1 MALTQGMIAL
11 RRELAAKKFGS
22 LRRSLGRA
30 RLLGPSA
37 ALNGHGALPVILGE
51 LALAFLLFCTPAA
64 LLAQSN
70 TPSREPASAS
80 TQDSDS
86 PIELINE
93 RLRFYWE
100 KHKILPSPAATDG
113 EWCRR
118 VFLDVLGRIPTIEEL
133 ERFLSEP
140 ARERKTRLADRL
152 LGSDYVD
159 EYARNW
165 STLWTN
171 VLIGRSGGTERNS
184 LVNRPGLEQALR
196 RAFRGNLPYDRLA
209 MELISAKGVNKP
221 GEDGFNGFVNFMVG
235 NLEEK
240 GVQATAKTSQV
251 FLGLQIQCTQCHN
264 HPFNDWKQSQFWE
277 LNAFF
282 RQTRALRRFDRGASR
297 QIASVE
303 LINQDFAGE
312 DNMPEKAASFYE
324 QRNGLVKVAYPAFVD
339 GTRLKTDSG
348 FVEEVDRR
356 TELAKLI
363 VNSDFLGKA
372 LVNRMWAHFLGYG
385 FTRPVDDMGP
395 HNPPSHPELL
405 DALAG
410 EFTSRGYNPKSL
422 IRWIVLSQPYGLS
435 SKIIAR
441 NKKDSPQ
448 QGEKPL
454 FSRFYMRQMRPE
466 EMYQS
471 LLVATE
477 VDQAGKDAESLE
489 AARSEWLK
497 QFALSYGNDDKEE
510 GTTFNGTIPQTLM
523 MMNGE
528 LISKATSSQKDGR
541 LHRMANDSSL
551 TNAVRIQRLY
561 LAALARKPT
570 AQEIVLA
577 NDLLALRQD
586 PAKALED
593 VWWAILN
600 SGEFIL
606 NH

>member
-11 RRELAAKKFGS
+11 RREPEAKELGRR
-22 LRRSLGRA
+22 RRSIPRA
-30 RLLGPSA
+30 RSA
-37 ALNGHGALPVILGE
+37 RLPVVSRGAGVLS
-51 LALAFLLFCTPAA
+51 ALIGAVALVVVLFGVPVG
-64 LLAQSN
+64 LVAQSK
-70 TPSREPASAS
+70 TSVGERAAVSSEE
-80 TQDSDS
+80 SDS
-86 PIELINE
+86 PVELINRHVRDE
-93 RLRFYWE
+93 WE
-100 KHKILPSPAATDG
+100 KHKISPSPAATDG

-133 ERFLSEP
+133 ERFLGEP
-140 ARERKTRLADRL
+140 GRERKARLVDRL

-184 LVNRPGLEQALR
+184 LINRPGLEQALR
-196 RAFRGNLPYDRLA
+196 RAFRGNMPYDQLA
-209 MELISAKGVNKP
+209 LELISAKGVSKP
-221 GEDGFNGFVNFMVG
+221 GEDDFNGFVNFMAG

-297 QIASVE
+297 RIESVE

-312 DNMPEKAASFYE
+312 DNKPEKAASFYE

-363 VNSDFLGKA
+363 VGSDYLGKA
-372 LVNRMWAHFLGYG
+372 LVNRLWAHFLGYG
-385 FTRPVDDMGP
+385 FTRPIDDMGP

-405 DALAG
+405 DALAR
-410 EFTSRGYNPKSL
+410 EFTSRGYNQKSL
-422 IRWIVLSQPYGLS
+422 IRWMILSEPYGLS

-441 NKKDSPQ
+441 NKKDAPQ

-454 FSRFYMRQMRPE
+454 FSHFYMRQMRPE
-466 EMYQS
+466 ELYQS

-477 VDQAGKDAESLE
+477 ADQSERNAESNE
-489 AARSEWLK
+489 AARRTWLK
-497 QFALSYGNDDKEE
+497 QFALSFGNDDKEE

-528 LISKATSSQKDGR
+528 LISKATSSEKGGR
-541 LHRMANDSSL
+541 LQRMAADTSL

-561 LAALARKPT
+561 LAALAQADGSGNRVGQRAVGAAARPGQST
-570 AQEIVLA
+570 GRRVVGHAQL
-577 NDLLALRQD
+577 
-586 PAKALED
+586 
-593 VWWAILN
+593 
-600 SGEFIL
+600 G
-606 NH
+606 

>member
-1 MALTQGMIAL
+1 MALTQGIIAFG
-11 RRELAAKKFGS
+11 REL
-22 LRRSLGRA
+22 
-30 RLLGPSA
+30 SA
-37 ALNGHGALPVILGE
+37 ILGGTGISPVLGST
-51 LALAFLLFCTPAA
+51 LAGFLLLFPAPAA
-64 LLAQSN
+64 LQAQSG
-70 TPSREPASAS
+70 TSTREPAATNASAPES
-80 TQDSDS
+80 Q
-86 PIELINE
+86 IALIDE
-93 RLRFYWE
+93 HVRSHWE
-100 KHKILPSPAATDG
+100 KHKVSPSPAATDG
-113 EWCRR
+113 QWCRR
-118 VFLDVLGRIPTIEEL
+118 VFLDVLGRIPTVDEL
-133 ERFLSEP
+133 ERFLNDP
-140 ARERKTRLADRL
+140 ARERKMRLADRL

-171 VLIGRSGGTERNS
+171 TLIGRSGGTERNS
-184 LVNRPGLEQALR
+184 LVNRQGLEQSLR
-196 RAFRGNLPYDRLA
+196 RAFRGNMPYDHLVL
-209 MELISAKGVNKP
+209 ELISAKGVSKP
-221 GEDGFNGFVNFMVG
+221 GEDGFNGFVNFMAG

-282 RQTRALRRFDRGASR
+282 RQTRALRRFDRGAQR
-297 QIASVE
+297 QIESVE

-312 DNMPEKAASFYE
+312 DSTPEKAALFFE
-324 QRNGLVKVAYPAFVD
+324 QRNGLVKVAYPVFVD
-339 GTRLKTDSG
+339 GTKLKTDSG
-348 FVEEVDRR
+348 FVEDIDRR
-356 TELAKLI
+356 AELAKLI
-363 VNSDFLGKA
+363 VGSEYLGKA

-385 FTRPVDDMGP
+385 LTRPIDDMGP

-405 DALAG
+405 EALG
-410 EFTSRGYNPKSL
+410 SEFTSRGYNQKTL
-422 IRWIVLSQPYGLS
+422 VRWIILSEPYGLS

-441 NKKDSPQ
+441 NKKDAPA

-466 EMYQS
+466 ELYQS
-471 LLVATE
+471 LVVATE
-477 VDQAGKDAESLE
+477 ADKATLDAESHE
-489 AARSEWLK
+489 AARREWLK
-497 QFALSYGNDDKEE
+497 QFTLSFGTDDKEE

-523 MMNGE
+523 MMNGD
-528 LISKATSSQKDGR
+528 LIAKATSSKEGGR
-541 LHRMANDSSL
+541 LHRMANDSNL

-570 AQEIVLA
+570 AQEIALA
-577 NDLLALRQD
+577 NDLMLLRQD

-593 VWWAILN
+593 VWWAVLN